1 MTRGPRRHLK
11 RLNAPSSW
19 QLDKLGG
26 KYAPKPSSGPHC
38 MSECIP
44 LCILLTRKLEYATTT
59 KELKYILRKKMIKVN
74 GVVRTDK
81 DFPVGFMDV
90 ISIDTTNENMRLLYN
105 NNKVFVL
112 HPISS
117 EEASYRLCRVSKKK
131 MGIGGVPL
139 IYTRDGSTFR
149 YCDPKIKVNDVVK
162 VDIKEKKVVD
172 FLQFRPEMKAFITK
186 GKNLGCIGVISGI
199 EKHMGGHDIA
209 YVVDAK
215 GRSFAT
221 RASNAFVIGDSD
233 SYWISLPEGEGIK
246 VSELEKSNTRYGE
259 ITNIQVAEE

>member
-19 QLDKLGG
+19 KLDKLGG
-26 KYAPKPSSGPHC
+26 KYAPKPSSGPHRL
-38 MSECIP
+38 SECIP
-44 LCILLTRKLEYATTT
+44 LCILLTRKLQYATTT
-59 KELKYILRKKMIKVN
+59 KELKYILKKEMIKVN

-105 NNKVFVL
+105 VNRAFML
-112 HPISS
+112 HNISS
-117 EEASYRLCRVSKKK
+117 EEATYRLCRVSKKK
-131 MGIGGVPL
+131 MCAGGVPY
-139 IYTRDGSTFR
+139 IYTRDGSSFR
-149 YCDPKIKVNDVVK
+149 YCDPKINVDDVVK
-162 VDIKEKKVVD
+162 VNIKENKVVD
-172 FLQFRPEMKAFITK
+172 FLPFKTGMKVFITK

-199 EKHMGGHDIA
+199 EKHMGSHDIA
-209 YVVDAK
+209 YVVDAR

-221 RASNAFVIGDSD
+221 RTSNAFIIGDSE

-246 VSELEKSNTRYGE
+246 ISELEKSNIKYGE
-259 ITNIQVAEE
+259 IADIPVAEE